1 MSGETTLS
9 SSSATGIPIRNFIPW
24 FVINGIFVV
33 VFKLVIF
40 ISNYSL
46 SKLGGSFMEKWK
58 NSFGSVSSTS
68 GVALGGSGIG
78 GTTGVSVTGLTTALM
93 AVAKTIQQQQLP
105 MEVTLMIY
113 IILVSEHRH
122 IR

>member
-1 MSGETTLS
+1 
-9 SSSATGIPIRNFIPW
+9 
-24 FVINGIFVV
+24 
-33 VFKLVIF
+33 
-40 ISNYSL
+40 
-46 SKLGGSFMEKWK
+46 MEKWK

-78 GTTGVSVTGLTTALM
+78 GTTSGGISNGFNNSAM

>member
-1 MSGETTLS
+1 
-9 SSSATGIPIRNFIPW
+9 
-24 FVINGIFVV
+24 
-33 VFKLVIF
+33 
-40 ISNYSL
+40 
-46 SKLGGSFMEKWK
+46 MEKWK

-68 GVALGGSGIG
+68 AVALGGSGIG
-78 GTTGVSVTGLTTALM
+78 GTTSGVSVTGLTTALM